1 MTLLAVIQ
9 DPCKQTPYVIGA
21 RSCLALCGLMFTQ
34 QGVHVL
40 QLPNRGRRTLGRVSK
55 VLGVLNEPSG
65 TRWRAVAHLASLD
78 RAIYQHVGFVGFDLL
93 GALQFGETPRV
104 LA

>member
-1 MTLLAVIQ
+1 M
-9 DPCKQTPYVIGA
+9 
-21 RSCLALCGLMFTQ
+21 ALCGLMFTQ